1 MEALWLEPA
10 SNFLLRLNAFGV
22 HDFDDRR
29 FGIIKK
35 RLNKSQCKMHI
46 ICIIVLPY

>member
-1 MEALWLEPA
+1 MYLSNKCYKIKPSMEALWLEPA

-35 RLNKSQCKMHI
+35 
-46 ICIIVLPY
+46 